1 MTEVQPKIKFSKIK
15 YIGIGIAI
23 GVPLTFAV
31 WYTVM
36 YILSRMPG
44 AYG

>member
-1 MTEVQPKIKFSKIK
+1 MAQPESVSKKSKLK

-31 WYTVM
+31 WYAVM
-36 YILSRMPG
+36 YMISRGFGMVH
-44 AYG
+44 